1 MNRIKNFLTVCTG
14 VCLLAAMAAAQPN
27 VVGTFNGRVSI
38 DESQVK
44 IKDPQQRKQF
54 ESMLGDF
61 RSIRL
66 ELVVNRDRTFRITRS
81 GPNKLVV
88 TGTWTQKGN
97 QLTLKELRHNG
108 KELPEKLQAESNFT
122 VSSDGRTITQ
132 ADRSPMALR
141 VTYTRAR

>member
-1 MNRIKNFLTVCTG
+1 MS
-14 VCLLAAMAAAQPN
+14 AAQPN
-27 VVGTFNGRVSI
+27 IVGTYQGRVSI
-38 DESQVK
+38 DESMVK
-44 IKDPQQRKQF
+44 ITDPKQRKQF
-54 ESMLGDF
+54 ESMLGDYK
-61 RSIRL
+61 SIRL
-66 ELVVNRDRTFRITRS
+66 ELVINRDRSFRITRS

-108 KELPEKLQAESNFT
+108 KELPEKLQAESKFT
-122 VSSDGRTITQ
+122 ISADGRTITQ